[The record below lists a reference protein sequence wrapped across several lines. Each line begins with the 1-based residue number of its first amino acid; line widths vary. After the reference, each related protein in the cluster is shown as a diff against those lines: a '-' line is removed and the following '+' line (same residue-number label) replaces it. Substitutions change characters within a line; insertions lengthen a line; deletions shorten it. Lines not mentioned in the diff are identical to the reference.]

1 MFSPIPYYK
10 DGKIQKICID
20 SSGYIITRY
29 KNEHEKYSSKLS
41 LSDDNKLL
49 LEQEYYDT
57 IREFLE
63 INKLK
68 YELLKRKI
76 GNKINMKINNGLML
90 ASVLSLFFSL
100 VLIFSGSIY
109 INLVGIILISIS
121 FLTFSYSYK
130 NMKTNKAATNP
141 RTTKKKYFPSLP
153 SQIVPTLHHPKIN
166 ARKGPVTARVSLFI
180 ILPAPVF
187 TEFFTAAWRA
197 HCSITAITTLTP

>member
-76 GNKINMKINNGLML
+76 CNKINMKINNGLML

-130 NMKTNKAATNP
+130 NMKTNKANRINKEFCDDYDNLKRIFTNYLVIKNNKILGKTNISP
-141 RTTKKKYFPSLP
+141 VKRVNLLESGKIKK
-153 SQIVPTLHHPKIN
+153 
-166 ARKGPVTARVSLFI
+166 RKK
-180 ILPAPVF
+180 
-187 TEFFTAAWRA
+187 
-197 HCSITAITTLTP
+197 